1 MSRLL
6 VVDDDADVRDT
17 LKELLG
23 RAGHEVYEA
32 PDGRT
37 ALRDAYSVRPDLVLL
52 DVSLPE
58 LDGWH
63 VLQRLRELSDV
74 PVLMLSGHADA
85 ADKVRGLRAGAD
97 DYLGK
102 PFPNNE
108 LIARVEALLRRA
120 GTVDWADQLYDDGVL
135 RMDPSTR
142 DVTVGGVQARLTPTE
157 FRLLYALVRHPGVVL
172 SPPQLLRQAWDDPTG
187 IGQERVKFA
196 ILRLRR
202 KLDWSDPDTS
212 PIESVR
218 GFGYR
223 YRRRVDDS

>member
-6 VVDDDADVRDT
+6 VVDDDADIRAT
-17 LKELLG
+17 LKELLV

-32 PDGRT
+32 QDGRT
-37 ALRDAYSVRPDLVLL
+37 ALRDAYATRPDLVLL
-52 DVSLPE
+52 DVSLPK

-63 VLQRLRELSDV
+63 VLQRLREMSDV
-74 PVLMLSGHADA
+74 PVLMLSGHADP

-102 PFPNNE
+102 PFGNNE

-120 GTVDWADQLYDDGVL
+120 GVIDWNDRLYDDGVL
-135 RMDPSTR
+135 RMDPGTR
-142 DVTVGGVQARLTPTE
+142 DVSVAGRHMRLTPTE
-157 FRLLYALVRHPGVVL
+157 FRLLHTLARHAGVVL
-172 SPPQLLRQAWDDPTG
+172 SPQQLLRQAWDDPSG
-187 IGQERVKFA
+187 IGHERVKFA

-202 KLDWSDPDTS
+202 KLGWADPDTS

-223 YRRRVDDS
+223 YRRPTGGA

>member
-1 MSRLL
+1 VSRLL
-6 VVDDDADVRDT
+6 VVDDDSDIRAT
-17 LKELLG
+17 LKELLI

-37 ALRDAYSVRPDLVLL
+37 ALRDAYSTRPDLVLL

-58 LDGWH
+58 LDGWQ

-102 PFPNNE
+102 PFGNNE

-120 GTVDWADQLYDDGVL
+120 GAIDWADQQYDDGVL
-135 RMDPSTR
+135 RMDPTSR
-142 DVTVGGVQARLTPTE
+142 DVTVAGSQVRLTPTE
-157 FRLLYALVRHPGVVL
+157 FRLLYALVRHPGMVL
-172 SPPQLLRQAWDDPTG
+172 SPQQLLRQAWDDPSG
-187 IGQERVKFA
+187 IGHERVKFA
-196 ILRLRR
+196 VLRLRR
-202 KLDWSDPDTS
+202 KLGWSDTDSS

-223 YRRRVDDS
+223 YRRPADDS